1 MTDRIR
7 VALSDGSTGTVP
19 AESLNDVI
27 AQGGRVTTP
36 EENAA
41 AEKAAA
47 GFSTGA
53 AALGALTGVSGGIV
67 PTVASGLAGLASPEA
82 GSSVRGAWREAQ
94 SDSPGS
100 FAAGEVAGQIG
111 GLFLGGG
118 ALGNAVEG
126 VAARGLSGLAARGVA
141 GRALASGGALAARG
155 AVETGVY
162 GAAREMA
169 DETIAGDPELNAE
182 KIWSAFGANA
192 LTGAAVGGIFGAG
205 SSLIGSGVRAAR
217 GAIAERA
224 AGKAAAAEEALAKT
238 SAAVEDAGEAA
249 ATAGAAP
256 KPTFLQKQAG
266 EQAWLALAPDKRV
279 SGVVSKTIDGGTPA
293 VGRTII
299 EEGILG
305 RSVADA
311 ARVTPEIAQARTKDA
326 IAKWGRR
333 IGEIR
338 DGVDVT
344 ANASTVA
351 DHVRGVAASTKGGAM
366 ADVRRNLHK
375 LADDID
381 ASLGVVRDDAGK
393 LVQDRSISLADM
405 AAERISL
412 QARAGFEK
420 LNPTIGQEALQKARA
435 AMAEAEFS
443 LIDDAAKAVGDPTK
457 LAQLKEANLKYRHL
471 SHVADALEGSEARRA
486 GNNYFSLR
494 DTGAALAAGAGA
506 MASGDSDLSTP
517 ITAVAAAF
525 GSKYLRQHGNA
536 VAALTLHRLSGGA
549 AIAQAAAKVDA
560 QIAKAAKVAAGTEA
574 AAPRSLPES
583 RMAYRYPAAIK
594 EAATLQQNAAKL
606 VDHVASTPL
615 SDTHP
620 RTATALT
627 VAAMRAANYL
637 ATQMPQTPD
646 RGGLGGPDKPP
657 RADAATMARFVRT
670 LEVVKD
676 PTVALARVSS
686 GTVRREDVDALKA
699 VAPKMYEELRA
710 KVVEEVTARKAAGK
724 PLSERERIRIGILL
738 DAQTDPALAP
748 ERLRALQQSLQ
759 STPSAMP
766 AGGSRPVA
774 SRPVNLHAEPSG
786 IDRIEAR

>member
-41 AEKAAA
+41 AEKAAS

-53 AALGALTGVSGGIV
+53 AALGALTGASGGIAPV
-67 PTVASGLAGLASPEA
+67 VASGLAGLASPEA

-94 SDSPGS
+94 ADSPGS

-238 SAAVEDAGEAA
+238 SSAVEDAGEAA

-279 SGVVSKTIDGGTPA
+279 SGVVSKTVDGGQAA
-293 VGRTII
+293 VGRTLI

-305 RSVADA
+305 RTAADA
-311 ARVTPEIAQARTKDA
+311 ARTTPEVATARAKDA
-326 IAKWGRR
+326 LGKWGRR

-338 DGVDVT
+338 DGVEVT
-344 ANASTVA
+344 APASSVA
-351 DHVRGVAASTKGGAM
+351 EHVRGVAASTKGGAM
-366 ADVRRNLHK
+366 ADVRRNLNK

-381 ASLGVVRDDAGK
+381 ASLGVVRETDEFGK
-393 LVQDRSISLADM
+393 SIIVEDPAVGLAEM
-405 AAERISL
+405 ARERIAL

-435 AMAEAEFS
+435 AMASAEFS
-443 LIDDAAKAVGDPTK
+443 LIDEAANAVGDVTRME
-457 LAQLKEANLKYRHL
+457 ALKAANQKYRHL
-471 SHVADALEGSEARRA
+471 SFALDALEGSEARRA
-486 GNNYFSLR
+486 GNNFFSLR
-494 DTGAALAAGAGA
+494 DTGAALAAGASGNPLLA
-506 MASGDSDLSTP
+506 VPMA
-517 ITAVAAAF
+517 I
-525 GSKYLRQHGNA
+525 GSKLARERGNA

-549 AIAQAAAKVDA
+549 AIAQAAAKVDGLVT
-560 QIAKAAKVAAGTEA
+560 KAAKVAAGTEA
-574 AAPRSLPES
+574 AAPRSLPDS

-699 VAPKMYEELRA
+699 VAPKMYEELRS

-766 AGGSRPVA
+766 QGGSRPVA

>member
-1 MTDRIR
+1 MTDRVR

-19 AESLNDVI
+19 AESLTDVI

-41 AEKAAA
+41 AKKAAA

-94 SDSPGS
+94 ADSPGS
-100 FAAGEVAGQIG
+100 FAAGEVAGQVG

-162 GAAREMA
+162 GAAREMS

-217 GAIAERA
+217 GAVAERVA
-224 AGKAAAAEEALAKT
+224 ERSAGKAAAAEEALAKT

-279 SGVVSKTIDGGTPA
+279 SGVVSKSVDGGHAA
-293 VGRTII
+293 VGRTLI

-305 RSVADA
+305 RTAADA
-311 ARVTPEIAQARTKDA
+311 ARTTPEVATARAKDA
-326 IAKWGRR
+326 LGKWGRR

-344 ANASTVA
+344 APASSVA
-351 DHVRGVAASTKGGAM
+351 EHVRGVAASTKGGAM
-366 ADVRRNLHK
+366 ADVRRNLNK

-381 ASLGVVRDDAGK
+381 ASLGVVRETDEFGK
-393 LVQDRSISLADM
+393 SIIVEDPAVGLAEM
-405 AAERISL
+405 ARERIAL

-435 AMAEAEFS
+435 AMASAEFS
-443 LIDDAAKAVGDPTK
+443 LIDEAANAVGDVTRME
-457 LAQLKEANLKYRHL
+457 ALKAANQKYRHL
-471 SHVADALEGSEARRA
+471 SFALDALEGSEARRA
-486 GNNYFSLR
+486 GNNFFSLR
-494 DTGAALAAGAGA
+494 DTGAALAAGASGNPLLA
-506 MASGDSDLSTP
+506 VPMA
-517 ITAVAAAF
+517 I
-525 GSKYLRQHGNA
+525 GSKLARERGNA

-549 AIAQAAAKVDA
+549 AIAKAAAKVDA

-574 AAPRSLPES
+574 AAPRSLPDS

-637 ATQMPQTPD
+637 ATQMPQTPE

-676 PTVALARVSS
+676 PTVALSRVSS

-699 VAPKMYEELRA
+699 VAPKMYEELRV

-766 AGGSRPVA
+766 QGGSRPVA